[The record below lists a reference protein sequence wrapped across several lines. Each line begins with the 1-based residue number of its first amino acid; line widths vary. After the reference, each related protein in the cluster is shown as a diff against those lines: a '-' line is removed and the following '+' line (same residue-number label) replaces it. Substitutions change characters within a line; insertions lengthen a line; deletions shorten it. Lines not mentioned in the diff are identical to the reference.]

1 MKMTVVPYS
10 KRELNQGR
18 NTAGRM
24 TRETERCQGEFLWKC
39 SLNSISMKRQLT
51 RRWRLRCMKESVLY
65 HTLNLSR
72 SINFSHILSSGN
84 REAIFKTQRFSSL
97 CQCNYVI
104 PKGRKCK
111 PGENKKGSLWKKRF
125 KYKVK
130 VKYNLK

>member
-1 MKMTVVPYS
+1 
-10 KRELNQGR
+10 
-18 NTAGRM
+18 
-24 TRETERCQGEFLWKC
+24 
-39 SLNSISMKRQLT
+39 
-51 RRWRLRCMKESVLY
+51 MKESVLY